1 MLRCKVNAITGR
13 SDAFMR
19 QHGFVLPPFAYFREP
34 VGRLST
40 IQEDTKPSH
49 LPVPNYDTWLS

>member
-1 MLRCKVNAITGR
+1 MLRSEINAITERG
-13 SDAFMR
+13 DAFMR
-19 QHGFVLPPFAYFREP
+19 QHGFVPPPFACVREP